1 MRYPKKGGFKSFFNE
16 LVKDIDLHTN
26 AEVSFINIET
36 QTIKCTTPS
45 GNISFSYDR
54 LISSLPLPKIV
65 SMLESVP
72 GNVREAAEKLKTFI
86 MPSSRKK
93 RLISPEIIGTA

>member
-1 MRYPKKGGFKSFFNE
+1 MQIISTNNRGSETGCKSPDTPITYYSKNMRYPKKGGFKSFFNE

-26 AEVSFINIET
+26 AEVSSINIET

-54 LISSLPLPKIV
+54 LIVVFLCQRLCLCLKV
-65 SMLESVP
+65 FLE
-72 GNVREAAEKLKTFI
+72 
-86 MPSSRKK
+86 M
-93 RLISPEIIGTA
+93 